1 MGQKNDGVL
10 ISGAEVSKHNS
21 KESCWIAVRGKVYD
35 VTDFLDEH
43 PGGAR
48 VILNCAGSDATD
60 DYDAI
65 HPAELID
72 ETLSPEAFKGTVN
85 PSTLDQSSSQKAKPS
100 KQTPAAGATTDGP
113 PPLSTLLNL
122 RDFEQ
127 VAEKHLPANA
137 WAYYFAGADDE
148 YSKAEAELAY
158 RKVLLRP
165 RILRNVGNIDTRT
178 KILGWDV
185 SLPVYMSAVGIAKF
199 AHPQGE
205 CTLAA
210 AAGHEGLAQLVAT
223 RSSMSLQ
230 QIMQARTGGEQQP
243 IFFQLY
249 MHKDD
254 KISEA
259 TILKAVK
266 SGVKGI
272 WLTVDSPVT
281 GKRERDER
289 LKAQVDVGEQNQ
301 QLGKNQAVQGIAKT
315 LSSTVSPYLD
325 WNTIAW
331 IRKLTSLPLVIK
343 GIQSV
348 DDAVMAYQHQVD
360 GIVLSNHGGRSQD
373 TAQAPLLTLL
383 EINKYA
389 PEIIKSKKMQIFID
403 GGIRRGTDVIK
414 ALALGAT
421 AVGLG
426 RPFLYSMCAGYGEA
440 GTRHMIDILRDEI
453 ETNMALVGATRVSE
467 LERGMVNTARLERD
481 LTAFARL

>member
-1 MGQKNDGVL
+1 MSQKDDSVS
-10 ISGAEVSKHNS
+10 ISGSEVARHNT
-21 KESCWIAVRGKVYD
+21 KDSCWLAVRGRVYD
-35 VTDFLDEH
+35 VTNFLDEH

-48 VILNCAGSDATD
+48 VILNCAGRDATD
-60 DYDAI
+60 EYDAI
-65 HPAELID
+65 HPAELIE
-72 ETLSPEAFKGTVN
+72 ETLPSSAFQGAVD
-85 PSTLDQSSSQKAKPS
+85 PSTLSNRNLPKPAQQDPTKTS
-100 KQTPAAGATTDGP
+100 ASAGP

-127 VAEKHLPANA
+127 IAEKYLPANA
-137 WAYYFAGADDE
+137 WAYYTAGADDE

-165 RILRNVGNIDTRT
+165 RILRNVGNIDTST
-178 KILGWDV
+178 KILGCDV

-210 AAGHEGLAQLVAT
+210 VAGREGLAQLVAT

-230 QIMQARTGGEQQP
+230 SIMQARTGGDQQP

-249 MHKDD
+249 MHKYQ
-254 KISEA
+254 KISET
-259 TILKAVK
+259 TILKAVN
-266 SGVKGI
+266 SGIKGI

-289 LKAQVDVGEQNQ
+289 LKAEVDVGEQNK
-301 QLGKNQAVQGIAKT
+301 QLSGKSQPVQGIAKT

-331 IRKLTSLPLVIK
+331 IRSLTSLPLVIK
-343 GIQSV
+343 GIQCV
-348 DDAVMAYQHQVD
+348 EDAVLAYQHNVD

-389 PEIIKSKKMQIFID
+389 PIIMKTKKMQIFID

-426 RPFLYSMCAGYGEA
+426 RPFLYSMSAGYGEA
-440 GTRHMIDILRDEI
+440 GTRRMIEILREEI
-453 ETNMALVGATRVSE
+453 EMNMALAGATKISE
-467 LERGMVNTARLERD
+467 LEMGMLNTARLERD
-481 LTAFARL
+481 LTTLARL